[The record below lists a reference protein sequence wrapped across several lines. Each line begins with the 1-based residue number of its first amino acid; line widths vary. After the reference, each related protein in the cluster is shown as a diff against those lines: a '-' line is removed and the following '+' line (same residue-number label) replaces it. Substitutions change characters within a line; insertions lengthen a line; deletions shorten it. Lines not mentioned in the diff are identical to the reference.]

1 MEHPYNLC
9 SRMFILEYLR
19 ELGPERVNEELTE
32 GEARFWLYRFEN
44 TEGEVEHDFNWEY
57 LLFEIPLSTLGNI
70 AGRFQVEIEAIEKAR
85 EPKYQS
91 KIKIAQEEEKKAPAS
106 ISLYDLAQAEIN
118 KDQDTS
124 QLTL

>member
-1 MEHPYNLC
+1 
-9 SRMFILEYLR
+9 MFILEYLR